1 MYGLNLLKLFSD
13 NLGDYSKVQF
23 KLYNTTDGYWVT
35 ANSDDN
41 GNYLVSGHAEREDDA
56 SVLTP
61 GSSGHLFLKGLEDDI
76 YRVTE
81 INTDAN
87 YTLLGNFITME
98 IRAKES
104 GKICGTCGKSEL
116 TAEAFENDNAKDMN
130 DDNGSASAIVPI
142 HVMNTRGYRLPKTGD
157 AGTTLLAAGGI
168 TLAVFSSAAFILLL
182 VFKKKIIL
190 TIKKAKQASPPV
202 LKLTGGLRF
211 IKETFMHKK
220 RILLH
225 VLFLVLFLIG
235 IGAAAYP
242 AFGNW
247 YTEQKRSVVLT
258 EYEKALAKIE
268 DADLTD
274 AFKQAEI
281 YNDALF
287 TGEIDEKERPD
298 YGELLC
304 TTEDGIMGYVE
315 IPAIQIRLP
324 IYHGCTENELSKG
337 AGHLPSSS
345 LPVGGKSTHAVL
357 AAHSGRADSKMFT
370 DLDQVKEGDLV
381 YLYVLNKTLTYE
393 VDKITVTTPDDTD
406 AIQIIDGEDLLTL
419 LTCTP
424 YGTNTHRL
432 LVRGHRI
439 FPDETLSTSKPS
451 EAKPEHPDTAV
462 HRSTWT
468 NEYRNGLTEGLL
480 FALLILLISVFL
492 YGIIRLKAKR
502 S

>member
-1 MYGLNLLKLFSD
+1 
-13 NLGDYSKVQF
+13 
-23 KLYNTTDGYWVT
+23 
-35 ANSDDN
+35 
-41 GNYLVSGHAEREDDA
+41 
-56 SVLTP
+56 
-61 GSSGHLFLKGLEDDI
+61 
-76 YRVTE
+76 
-81 INTDAN
+81 
-87 YTLLGNFITME
+87 
-98 IRAKES
+98 
-104 GKICGTCGKSEL
+104 
-116 TAEAFENDNAKDMN
+116 
-130 DDNGSASAIVPI
+130 
-142 HVMNTRGYRLPKTGD
+142 
-157 AGTTLLAAGGI
+157 
-168 TLAVFSSAAFILLL
+168 
-182 VFKKKIIL
+182 
-190 TIKKAKQASPPV
+190 
-202 LKLTGGLRF
+202 
-211 IKETFMHKK
+211 MHKK

-225 VLFLVLFLIG
+225 ALFLVLFLIG

-287 TGEIDEKERPD
+287 TGETDEEERPD

-345 LPVGGKSTHAVL
+345 LPVGGRSTHAVL

-370 DLDQVKEGDLV
+370 DLDQVKEGDLI

-393 VDKITVTTPDDTD
+393 VDQITVTTPDDTD

-432 LVRGHRI
+432 LVRGYRI

-451 EAKPEHPDTAV
+451 EAKPEHTDTAV

-492 YGIIRLKAKR
+492 YGIIRLKTKR

>member
-1 MYGLNLLKLFSD
+1 
-13 NLGDYSKVQF
+13 
-23 KLYNTTDGYWVT
+23 
-35 ANSDDN
+35 
-41 GNYLVSGHAEREDDA
+41 
-56 SVLTP
+56 
-61 GSSGHLFLKGLEDDI
+61 
-76 YRVTE
+76 
-81 INTDAN
+81 
-87 YTLLGNFITME
+87 
-98 IRAKES
+98 
-104 GKICGTCGKSEL
+104 
-116 TAEAFENDNAKDMN
+116 
-130 DDNGSASAIVPI
+130 
-142 HVMNTRGYRLPKTGD
+142 
-157 AGTTLLAAGGI
+157 
-168 TLAVFSSAAFILLL
+168 
-182 VFKKKIIL
+182 
-190 TIKKAKQASPPV
+190 
-202 LKLTGGLRF
+202 
-211 IKETFMHKK
+211 MHKK

-225 VLFLVLFLIG
+225 VLFLVLFFIV

-258 EYEKALAKIE
+258 EYEKALAKIK

-274 AFKQAEI
+274 AFEQTEI
-281 YNDALF
+281 YNDILF
-287 TGEIDEKERPD
+287 TGETDKEERPD

-304 TTEDGIMGYVE
+304 TTEDGIMGYVK
-315 IPAIQIRLP
+315 IPSIQIRLP

-393 VDKITVTTPDDTD
+393 VDQTTVTTPDDTD
-406 AIQIIDGEDLLTL
+406 AIQIIDGKDLLTL

-439 FPDETLSTSKPS
+439 FPDETRSASNSS
-451 EAKPEHPDTAV
+451 EEKPEHTDTAV

>member
-1 MYGLNLLKLFSD
+1 MGAFCA
-13 NLGDYSKVQF
+13 VRII
-23 KLYNTTDGYWVT
+23 WC
-35 ANSDDN
+35 
-41 GNYLVSGHAEREDDA
+41 
-56 SVLTP
+56 
-61 GSSGHLFLKGLEDDI
+61 GS
-76 YRVTE
+76 
-81 INTDAN
+81 
-87 YTLLGNFITME
+87 
-98 IRAKES
+98 
-104 GKICGTCGKSEL
+104 
-116 TAEAFENDNAKDMN
+116 
-130 DDNGSASAIVPI
+130 
-142 HVMNTRGYRLPKTGD
+142 
-157 AGTTLLAAGGI
+157 
-168 TLAVFSSAAFILLL
+168 
-182 VFKKKIIL
+182 
-190 TIKKAKQASPPV
+190 
-202 LKLTGGLRF
+202 KLTGGLRF

-225 VLFLVLFLIG
+225 VLFLVLFF

-287 TGEIDEKERPD
+287 TGETDEEERPD

-345 LPVGGKSTHAVL
+345 LPVGGRSTHAVL

-370 DLDQVKEGDLV
+370 DLDQVKEGDLI

-393 VDKITVTTPDDTD
+393 VDQITVTTPDDTD
-406 AIQIIDGEDLLTL
+406 AIQIIDGENLLTL

-439 FPDETLSTSKPS
+439 FPGETLSTSKPS

-480 FALLILLISVFL
+480 LALLILLISVFL

>member
-1 MYGLNLLKLFSD
+1 
-13 NLGDYSKVQF
+13 
-23 KLYNTTDGYWVT
+23 
-35 ANSDDN
+35 
-41 GNYLVSGHAEREDDA
+41 
-56 SVLTP
+56 
-61 GSSGHLFLKGLEDDI
+61 
-76 YRVTE
+76 
-81 INTDAN
+81 
-87 YTLLGNFITME
+87 
-98 IRAKES
+98 
-104 GKICGTCGKSEL
+104 
-116 TAEAFENDNAKDMN
+116 
-130 DDNGSASAIVPI
+130 
-142 HVMNTRGYRLPKTGD
+142 
-157 AGTTLLAAGGI
+157 
-168 TLAVFSSAAFILLL
+168 
-182 VFKKKIIL
+182 
-190 TIKKAKQASPPV
+190 
-202 LKLTGGLRF
+202 
-211 IKETFMHKK
+211 MHKK

-247 YTEQKRSVVLT
+247 YAEQKQSVVLT

-268 DADLTD
+268 NADLTD

-287 TGEIDEKERPD
+287 TGETDEEERPD

-370 DLDQVKEGDLV
+370 DLDQVKEGDLI

-393 VDKITVTTPDDTD
+393 VDQITVTTPDDTD

-439 FPDETLSTSKPS
+439 FPDETRSASNSS
-451 EAKPEHPDTAV
+451 EEKPEHTDTAV

>member
-1 MYGLNLLKLFSD
+1 
-13 NLGDYSKVQF
+13 
-23 KLYNTTDGYWVT
+23 
-35 ANSDDN
+35 
-41 GNYLVSGHAEREDDA
+41 
-56 SVLTP
+56 
-61 GSSGHLFLKGLEDDI
+61 
-76 YRVTE
+76 
-81 INTDAN
+81 
-87 YTLLGNFITME
+87 
-98 IRAKES
+98 
-104 GKICGTCGKSEL
+104 
-116 TAEAFENDNAKDMN
+116 
-130 DDNGSASAIVPI
+130 
-142 HVMNTRGYRLPKTGD
+142 
-157 AGTTLLAAGGI
+157 
-168 TLAVFSSAAFILLL
+168 
-182 VFKKKIIL
+182 
-190 TIKKAKQASPPV
+190 
-202 LKLTGGLRF
+202 
-211 IKETFMHKK
+211 MHKK

-247 YTEQKRSVVLT
+247 YNEQKRSVVLT

-268 DADLTD
+268 NADLTD

-287 TGEIDEKERPD
+287 TGETDEEERPD

-370 DLDQVKEGDLV
+370 DLDQVKEGDLI

-393 VDKITVTTPDDTD
+393 VDQITVTTPDDTD

-432 LVRGHRI
+432 LVRGYRI

-451 EAKPEHPDTAV
+451 EAKPEHTDTAV

-492 YGIIRLKAKR
+492 YGIIRLKTKR

>member
-1 MYGLNLLKLFSD
+1 
-13 NLGDYSKVQF
+13 
-23 KLYNTTDGYWVT
+23 
-35 ANSDDN
+35 
-41 GNYLVSGHAEREDDA
+41 
-56 SVLTP
+56 
-61 GSSGHLFLKGLEDDI
+61 
-76 YRVTE
+76 
-81 INTDAN
+81 
-87 YTLLGNFITME
+87 
-98 IRAKES
+98 
-104 GKICGTCGKSEL
+104 
-116 TAEAFENDNAKDMN
+116 
-130 DDNGSASAIVPI
+130 
-142 HVMNTRGYRLPKTGD
+142 
-157 AGTTLLAAGGI
+157 
-168 TLAVFSSAAFILLL
+168 
-182 VFKKKIIL
+182 
-190 TIKKAKQASPPV
+190 
-202 LKLTGGLRF
+202 
-211 IKETFMHKK
+211 MHKK

-247 YTEQKRSVVLT
+247 YNEQKRSVVLT

-287 TGEIDEKERPD
+287 TGETDEEERPD

-337 AGHLPSSS
+337 AGHMPSSS

-393 VDKITVTTPDDTD
+393 VDQITVTTPGDTD
-406 AIQIIDGEDLLTL
+406 AIQIVDGEDLLTL

-439 FPDETLSTSKPS
+439 FPDETRSASNSS
-451 EAKPEHPDTAV
+451 EEKPEHTDTAV

>member
-1 MYGLNLLKLFSD
+1 
-13 NLGDYSKVQF
+13 
-23 KLYNTTDGYWVT
+23 
-35 ANSDDN
+35 
-41 GNYLVSGHAEREDDA
+41 
-56 SVLTP
+56 
-61 GSSGHLFLKGLEDDI
+61 
-76 YRVTE
+76 
-81 INTDAN
+81 
-87 YTLLGNFITME
+87 
-98 IRAKES
+98 
-104 GKICGTCGKSEL
+104 
-116 TAEAFENDNAKDMN
+116 
-130 DDNGSASAIVPI
+130 
-142 HVMNTRGYRLPKTGD
+142 
-157 AGTTLLAAGGI
+157 
-168 TLAVFSSAAFILLL
+168 
-182 VFKKKIIL
+182 
-190 TIKKAKQASPPV
+190 
-202 LKLTGGLRF
+202 
-211 IKETFMHKK
+211 MHKK

-304 TTEDGIMGYVE
+304 TTEDGIMGYVA

>member
-1 MYGLNLLKLFSD
+1 
-13 NLGDYSKVQF
+13 
-23 KLYNTTDGYWVT
+23 
-35 ANSDDN
+35 
-41 GNYLVSGHAEREDDA
+41 
-56 SVLTP
+56 
-61 GSSGHLFLKGLEDDI
+61 
-76 YRVTE
+76 
-81 INTDAN
+81 
-87 YTLLGNFITME
+87 
-98 IRAKES
+98 
-104 GKICGTCGKSEL
+104 
-116 TAEAFENDNAKDMN
+116 
-130 DDNGSASAIVPI
+130 
-142 HVMNTRGYRLPKTGD
+142 
-157 AGTTLLAAGGI
+157 
-168 TLAVFSSAAFILLL
+168 
-182 VFKKKIIL
+182 
-190 TIKKAKQASPPV
+190 
-202 LKLTGGLRF
+202 
-211 IKETFMHKK
+211 MHKK

-225 VLFLVLFLIG
+225 VLFLALFLIG

-247 YTEQKRSVVLT
+247 YNEQKRSVVLT

-287 TGEIDEKERPD
+287 TGETDEEERPD

-393 VDKITVTTPDDTD
+393 VDQITVTTPGDTD

-432 LVRGHRI
+432 LVLGHRV
-439 FPDETLSTSKPS
+439 FPSETLSTSKPS

-492 YGIIRLKAKR
+492 YGIIRMKAKR

>member
-1 MYGLNLLKLFSD
+1 
-13 NLGDYSKVQF
+13 
-23 KLYNTTDGYWVT
+23 
-35 ANSDDN
+35 
-41 GNYLVSGHAEREDDA
+41 
-56 SVLTP
+56 
-61 GSSGHLFLKGLEDDI
+61 
-76 YRVTE
+76 
-81 INTDAN
+81 
-87 YTLLGNFITME
+87 
-98 IRAKES
+98 
-104 GKICGTCGKSEL
+104 
-116 TAEAFENDNAKDMN
+116 
-130 DDNGSASAIVPI
+130 
-142 HVMNTRGYRLPKTGD
+142 
-157 AGTTLLAAGGI
+157 
-168 TLAVFSSAAFILLL
+168 
-182 VFKKKIIL
+182 
-190 TIKKAKQASPPV
+190 
-202 LKLTGGLRF
+202 
-211 IKETFMHKK
+211 MHKK

-268 DADLTD
+268 NADLTD

-287 TGEIDEKERPD
+287 TGKTNEKERPD

-304 TTEDGIMGYVE
+304 TTEDGIIGYVE
-315 IPAIQIRLP
+315 IPSIQIRLP

-357 AAHSGRADSKMFT
+357 
-370 DLDQVKEGDLV
+370 DQVKEGDLV

-393 VDKITVTTPDDTD
+393 VDQITITTPDDTD
-406 AIQIIDGEDLLTL
+406 AIQIIDGKDLLTL

-439 FPDETLSTSKPS
+439 FPDETLSASSKPS
-451 EAKPEHPDTAV
+451 EEKPEHTDTAV

-492 YGIIRLKAKR
+492 YGIIRLKTKR

>member
-1 MYGLNLLKLFSD
+1 
-13 NLGDYSKVQF
+13 
-23 KLYNTTDGYWVT
+23 
-35 ANSDDN
+35 
-41 GNYLVSGHAEREDDA
+41 
-56 SVLTP
+56 
-61 GSSGHLFLKGLEDDI
+61 
-76 YRVTE
+76 
-81 INTDAN
+81 
-87 YTLLGNFITME
+87 
-98 IRAKES
+98 
-104 GKICGTCGKSEL
+104 
-116 TAEAFENDNAKDMN
+116 
-130 DDNGSASAIVPI
+130 
-142 HVMNTRGYRLPKTGD
+142 
-157 AGTTLLAAGGI
+157 
-168 TLAVFSSAAFILLL
+168 
-182 VFKKKIIL
+182 
-190 TIKKAKQASPPV
+190 
-202 LKLTGGLRF
+202 
-211 IKETFMHKK
+211 MHKK

-247 YTEQKRSVVLT
+247 YAEQKQSVVLT

-287 TGEIDEKERPD
+287 TGETDEKERPD

-304 TTEDGIMGYVE
+304 TTENGIMGYVE

-370 DLDQVKEGDLV
+370 DLDQVKEGDLI

-393 VDKITVTTPDDTD
+393 VDQITVTTPDDTD
-406 AIQIIDGEDLLTL
+406 AIQIINGDDLLTL

-439 FPDETLSTSKPS
+439 FPDETRSASNSS
-451 EAKPEHPDTAV
+451 EEKPEHTDTAV

-492 YGIIRLKAKR
+492 YGIIRLKTKR

>member
-1 MYGLNLLKLFSD
+1 
-13 NLGDYSKVQF
+13 
-23 KLYNTTDGYWVT
+23 
-35 ANSDDN
+35 
-41 GNYLVSGHAEREDDA
+41 
-56 SVLTP
+56 
-61 GSSGHLFLKGLEDDI
+61 
-76 YRVTE
+76 
-81 INTDAN
+81 
-87 YTLLGNFITME
+87 
-98 IRAKES
+98 
-104 GKICGTCGKSEL
+104 
-116 TAEAFENDNAKDMN
+116 
-130 DDNGSASAIVPI
+130 
-142 HVMNTRGYRLPKTGD
+142 
-157 AGTTLLAAGGI
+157 
-168 TLAVFSSAAFILLL
+168 
-182 VFKKKIIL
+182 
-190 TIKKAKQASPPV
+190 
-202 LKLTGGLRF
+202 
-211 IKETFMHKK
+211 MHKK

-268 DADLTD
+268 NADLTD

-287 TGEIDEKERPD
+287 TGETDEEERPD

-406 AIQIIDGEDLLTL
+406 AIQIINGEDLLTL

-439 FPDETLSTSKPS
+439 FPVETLSTSKPS
-451 EAKPEHPDTAV
+451 EAKPEHTDTAV

>member
-1 MYGLNLLKLFSD
+1 
-13 NLGDYSKVQF
+13 
-23 KLYNTTDGYWVT
+23 
-35 ANSDDN
+35 
-41 GNYLVSGHAEREDDA
+41 
-56 SVLTP
+56 
-61 GSSGHLFLKGLEDDI
+61 
-76 YRVTE
+76 
-81 INTDAN
+81 
-87 YTLLGNFITME
+87 
-98 IRAKES
+98 
-104 GKICGTCGKSEL
+104 
-116 TAEAFENDNAKDMN
+116 
-130 DDNGSASAIVPI
+130 
-142 HVMNTRGYRLPKTGD
+142 
-157 AGTTLLAAGGI
+157 
-168 TLAVFSSAAFILLL
+168 
-182 VFKKKIIL
+182 
-190 TIKKAKQASPPV
+190 
-202 LKLTGGLRF
+202 
-211 IKETFMHKK
+211 MHKK

-439 FPDETLSTSKPS
+439 FPDETLSTSKPP

>member
-1 MYGLNLLKLFSD
+1 
-13 NLGDYSKVQF
+13 
-23 KLYNTTDGYWVT
+23 
-35 ANSDDN
+35 
-41 GNYLVSGHAEREDDA
+41 
-56 SVLTP
+56 
-61 GSSGHLFLKGLEDDI
+61 
-76 YRVTE
+76 
-81 INTDAN
+81 
-87 YTLLGNFITME
+87 
-98 IRAKES
+98 
-104 GKICGTCGKSEL
+104 
-116 TAEAFENDNAKDMN
+116 
-130 DDNGSASAIVPI
+130 
-142 HVMNTRGYRLPKTGD
+142 
-157 AGTTLLAAGGI
+157 
-168 TLAVFSSAAFILLL
+168 
-182 VFKKKIIL
+182 
-190 TIKKAKQASPPV
+190 
-202 LKLTGGLRF
+202 
-211 IKETFMHKK
+211 MHKK

-235 IGAAAYP
+235 IGTAAYP

-247 YTEQKRSVVLT
+247 YTKQTQSVVLT

>member
-1 MYGLNLLKLFSD
+1 
-13 NLGDYSKVQF
+13 
-23 KLYNTTDGYWVT
+23 
-35 ANSDDN
+35 
-41 GNYLVSGHAEREDDA
+41 
-56 SVLTP
+56 
-61 GSSGHLFLKGLEDDI
+61 
-76 YRVTE
+76 
-81 INTDAN
+81 
-87 YTLLGNFITME
+87 
-98 IRAKES
+98 
-104 GKICGTCGKSEL
+104 
-116 TAEAFENDNAKDMN
+116 
-130 DDNGSASAIVPI
+130 
-142 HVMNTRGYRLPKTGD
+142 
-157 AGTTLLAAGGI
+157 
-168 TLAVFSSAAFILLL
+168 
-182 VFKKKIIL
+182 
-190 TIKKAKQASPPV
+190 
-202 LKLTGGLRF
+202 
-211 IKETFMHKK
+211 MHKK

-439 FPDETLSTSKPS
+439 FPDETLSTSTPS

>member
-1 MYGLNLLKLFSD
+1 
-13 NLGDYSKVQF
+13 
-23 KLYNTTDGYWVT
+23 
-35 ANSDDN
+35 
-41 GNYLVSGHAEREDDA
+41 
-56 SVLTP
+56 
-61 GSSGHLFLKGLEDDI
+61 
-76 YRVTE
+76 
-81 INTDAN
+81 
-87 YTLLGNFITME
+87 
-98 IRAKES
+98 
-104 GKICGTCGKSEL
+104 
-116 TAEAFENDNAKDMN
+116 
-130 DDNGSASAIVPI
+130 
-142 HVMNTRGYRLPKTGD
+142 
-157 AGTTLLAAGGI
+157 
-168 TLAVFSSAAFILLL
+168 
-182 VFKKKIIL
+182 
-190 TIKKAKQASPPV
+190 
-202 LKLTGGLRF
+202 
-211 IKETFMHKK
+211 MHKK

-287 TGEIDEKERPD
+287 TGETDEKERPD

-315 IPAIQIRLP
+315 IPSIQIRLP

-370 DLDQVKEGDLV
+370 DLDQVKEGDLI

-406 AIQIIDGEDLLTL
+406 AIQIIDGKDLLTL

-439 FPDETLSTSKPS
+439 FPDETRSASKPS
-451 EAKPEHPDTAV
+451 EAKPEHTDTAV

-480 FALLILLISVFL
+480 LPCSFS
-492 YGIIRLKAKR
+492 
-502 S
+502 

>member
-1 MYGLNLLKLFSD
+1 
-13 NLGDYSKVQF
+13 
-23 KLYNTTDGYWVT
+23 
-35 ANSDDN
+35 
-41 GNYLVSGHAEREDDA
+41 
-56 SVLTP
+56 
-61 GSSGHLFLKGLEDDI
+61 
-76 YRVTE
+76 
-81 INTDAN
+81 
-87 YTLLGNFITME
+87 
-98 IRAKES
+98 
-104 GKICGTCGKSEL
+104 
-116 TAEAFENDNAKDMN
+116 
-130 DDNGSASAIVPI
+130 
-142 HVMNTRGYRLPKTGD
+142 
-157 AGTTLLAAGGI
+157 
-168 TLAVFSSAAFILLL
+168 
-182 VFKKKIIL
+182 
-190 TIKKAKQASPPV
+190 
-202 LKLTGGLRF
+202 
-211 IKETFMHKK
+211 MHKK

-432 LVRGHRI
+432 LVRGYRI

>member
-1 MYGLNLLKLFSD
+1 
-13 NLGDYSKVQF
+13 
-23 KLYNTTDGYWVT
+23 
-35 ANSDDN
+35 
-41 GNYLVSGHAEREDDA
+41 
-56 SVLTP
+56 
-61 GSSGHLFLKGLEDDI
+61 
-76 YRVTE
+76 
-81 INTDAN
+81 
-87 YTLLGNFITME
+87 
-98 IRAKES
+98 
-104 GKICGTCGKSEL
+104 
-116 TAEAFENDNAKDMN
+116 
-130 DDNGSASAIVPI
+130 
-142 HVMNTRGYRLPKTGD
+142 
-157 AGTTLLAAGGI
+157 
-168 TLAVFSSAAFILLL
+168 
-182 VFKKKIIL
+182 
-190 TIKKAKQASPPV
+190 
-202 LKLTGGLRF
+202 
-211 IKETFMHKK
+211 MHKK

-225 VLFLVLFLIG
+225 VLFLALFLIG

-247 YTEQKRSVVLT
+247 YNEQKRSVVLT

-268 DADLTD
+268 NADLTD

-287 TGEIDEKERPD
+287 TGETDEEERPD

-370 DLDQVKEGDLV
+370 DLDQVKEGDLI

-393 VDKITVTTPDDTD
+393 VDQITVTTPGDTD

-432 LVRGHRI
+432 LVRGYRI
-439 FPDETLSTSKPS
+439 FPDETLSASKPS
-451 EAKPEHPDTAV
+451 EAKSEHTDTAV

>member
-1 MYGLNLLKLFSD
+1 
-13 NLGDYSKVQF
+13 
-23 KLYNTTDGYWVT
+23 
-35 ANSDDN
+35 
-41 GNYLVSGHAEREDDA
+41 
-56 SVLTP
+56 
-61 GSSGHLFLKGLEDDI
+61 
-76 YRVTE
+76 
-81 INTDAN
+81 
-87 YTLLGNFITME
+87 
-98 IRAKES
+98 
-104 GKICGTCGKSEL
+104 
-116 TAEAFENDNAKDMN
+116 
-130 DDNGSASAIVPI
+130 
-142 HVMNTRGYRLPKTGD
+142 
-157 AGTTLLAAGGI
+157 
-168 TLAVFSSAAFILLL
+168 
-182 VFKKKIIL
+182 
-190 TIKKAKQASPPV
+190 
-202 LKLTGGLRF
+202 
-211 IKETFMHKK
+211 MHKK

-247 YTEQKRSVVLT
+247 YAEQKQSVVLT

-274 AFKQAEI
+274 AFRQAEI

-432 LVRGHRI
+432 LVRGYRI

-451 EAKPEHPDTAV
+451 EAKPEHTDTAV

-492 YGIIRLKAKR
+492 YGIIRPKNKR

>member
-1 MYGLNLLKLFSD
+1 
-13 NLGDYSKVQF
+13 
-23 KLYNTTDGYWVT
+23 
-35 ANSDDN
+35 
-41 GNYLVSGHAEREDDA
+41 
-56 SVLTP
+56 
-61 GSSGHLFLKGLEDDI
+61 
-76 YRVTE
+76 
-81 INTDAN
+81 
-87 YTLLGNFITME
+87 
-98 IRAKES
+98 
-104 GKICGTCGKSEL
+104 
-116 TAEAFENDNAKDMN
+116 
-130 DDNGSASAIVPI
+130 
-142 HVMNTRGYRLPKTGD
+142 
-157 AGTTLLAAGGI
+157 
-168 TLAVFSSAAFILLL
+168 
-182 VFKKKIIL
+182 
-190 TIKKAKQASPPV
+190 
-202 LKLTGGLRF
+202 
-211 IKETFMHKK
+211 MHKK

-225 VLFLVLFLIG
+225 VLFLALFLIG

-247 YTEQKRSVVLT
+247 YNEQKRSVVLT

-287 TGEIDEKERPD
+287 TGETDEEERPD

>member
-1 MYGLNLLKLFSD
+1 
-13 NLGDYSKVQF
+13 
-23 KLYNTTDGYWVT
+23 
-35 ANSDDN
+35 
-41 GNYLVSGHAEREDDA
+41 
-56 SVLTP
+56 
-61 GSSGHLFLKGLEDDI
+61 
-76 YRVTE
+76 
-81 INTDAN
+81 
-87 YTLLGNFITME
+87 
-98 IRAKES
+98 
-104 GKICGTCGKSEL
+104 
-116 TAEAFENDNAKDMN
+116 
-130 DDNGSASAIVPI
+130 
-142 HVMNTRGYRLPKTGD
+142 
-157 AGTTLLAAGGI
+157 
-168 TLAVFSSAAFILLL
+168 
-182 VFKKKIIL
+182 
-190 TIKKAKQASPPV
+190 
-202 LKLTGGLRF
+202 
-211 IKETFMHKK
+211 MHKK

-287 TGEIDEKERPD
+287 TGETDEKERPD

-304 TTEDGIMGYVE
+304 TTENGIMGYVE

-393 VDKITVTTPDDTD
+393 VDQITVTTPDDTD
-406 AIQIIDGEDLLTL
+406 AIQIIDGKDLLTL

-492 YGIIRLKAKR
+492 YGIIRLKTKR

>member
-1 MYGLNLLKLFSD
+1 
-13 NLGDYSKVQF
+13 
-23 KLYNTTDGYWVT
+23 
-35 ANSDDN
+35 
-41 GNYLVSGHAEREDDA
+41 
-56 SVLTP
+56 
-61 GSSGHLFLKGLEDDI
+61 
-76 YRVTE
+76 
-81 INTDAN
+81 
-87 YTLLGNFITME
+87 
-98 IRAKES
+98 
-104 GKICGTCGKSEL
+104 
-116 TAEAFENDNAKDMN
+116 
-130 DDNGSASAIVPI
+130 
-142 HVMNTRGYRLPKTGD
+142 
-157 AGTTLLAAGGI
+157 
-168 TLAVFSSAAFILLL
+168 
-182 VFKKKIIL
+182 
-190 TIKKAKQASPPV
+190 
-202 LKLTGGLRF
+202 
-211 IKETFMHKK
+211 MHKK

-247 YTEQKRSVVLT
+247 YAEQKQSVVLT

-287 TGEIDEKERPD
+287 TGETDEEERPD

-304 TTEDGIMGYVE
+304 TTENGIMGYVE
-315 IPAIQIRLP
+315 IPSIQIRLP

-370 DLDQVKEGDLV
+370 DLDQVKEGDLI

-393 VDKITVTTPDDTD
+393 VDKITVTTPGDTD
-406 AIQIIDGEDLLTL
+406 AIQIIDGKDLLTL

-432 LVRGHRI
+432 LDR
-439 FPDETLSTSKPS
+439 
-451 EAKPEHPDTAV
+451 
-462 HRSTWT
+462 
-468 NEYRNGLTEGLL
+468 
-480 FALLILLISVFL
+480 
-492 YGIIRLKAKR
+492 
-502 S
+502 

>member
-1 MYGLNLLKLFSD
+1 
-13 NLGDYSKVQF
+13 
-23 KLYNTTDGYWVT
+23 
-35 ANSDDN
+35 
-41 GNYLVSGHAEREDDA
+41 
-56 SVLTP
+56 
-61 GSSGHLFLKGLEDDI
+61 
-76 YRVTE
+76 
-81 INTDAN
+81 
-87 YTLLGNFITME
+87 
-98 IRAKES
+98 
-104 GKICGTCGKSEL
+104 
-116 TAEAFENDNAKDMN
+116 
-130 DDNGSASAIVPI
+130 
-142 HVMNTRGYRLPKTGD
+142 
-157 AGTTLLAAGGI
+157 
-168 TLAVFSSAAFILLL
+168 
-182 VFKKKIIL
+182 
-190 TIKKAKQASPPV
+190 
-202 LKLTGGLRF
+202 
-211 IKETFMHKK
+211 MHKK

-225 VLFLVLFLIG
+225 VLFLALFLIG

-247 YTEQKRSVVLT
+247 YNEQKRSVVLT

-287 TGEIDEKERPD
+287 TGETDEEERPD

-393 VDKITVTTPDDTD
+393 VDQITVTTPGDTD

-432 LVRGHRI
+432 LVRGHRV
-439 FPDETLSTSKPS
+439 FPSETLSTSKPS

-492 YGIIRLKAKR
+492 YDIIRLKAKR

>member
-1 MYGLNLLKLFSD
+1 
-13 NLGDYSKVQF
+13 
-23 KLYNTTDGYWVT
+23 
-35 ANSDDN
+35 
-41 GNYLVSGHAEREDDA
+41 
-56 SVLTP
+56 
-61 GSSGHLFLKGLEDDI
+61 
-76 YRVTE
+76 
-81 INTDAN
+81 
-87 YTLLGNFITME
+87 
-98 IRAKES
+98 
-104 GKICGTCGKSEL
+104 
-116 TAEAFENDNAKDMN
+116 
-130 DDNGSASAIVPI
+130 
-142 HVMNTRGYRLPKTGD
+142 
-157 AGTTLLAAGGI
+157 
-168 TLAVFSSAAFILLL
+168 
-182 VFKKKIIL
+182 
-190 TIKKAKQASPPV
+190 
-202 LKLTGGLRF
+202 
-211 IKETFMHKK
+211 MHKK

-432 LVRGHRI
+432 FVRGHRI

>member
-1 MYGLNLLKLFSD
+1 
-13 NLGDYSKVQF
+13 
-23 KLYNTTDGYWVT
+23 
-35 ANSDDN
+35 
-41 GNYLVSGHAEREDDA
+41 
-56 SVLTP
+56 
-61 GSSGHLFLKGLEDDI
+61 
-76 YRVTE
+76 
-81 INTDAN
+81 
-87 YTLLGNFITME
+87 
-98 IRAKES
+98 
-104 GKICGTCGKSEL
+104 
-116 TAEAFENDNAKDMN
+116 
-130 DDNGSASAIVPI
+130 
-142 HVMNTRGYRLPKTGD
+142 
-157 AGTTLLAAGGI
+157 
-168 TLAVFSSAAFILLL
+168 
-182 VFKKKIIL
+182 
-190 TIKKAKQASPPV
+190 
-202 LKLTGGLRF
+202 
-211 IKETFMHKK
+211 MHKK

-258 EYEKALAKIE
+258 EYEKALAKIK

-274 AFKQAEI
+274 TFKQAEI

-287 TGEIDEKERPD
+287 TGETDEEERPD

-315 IPAIQIRLP
+315 ISSIQIRLP

-381 YLYVLNKTLTYE
+381 YLYVLHKTLTYE

-439 FPDETLSTSKPS
+439 FPVETLSTSKPS
-451 EAKPEHPDTAV
+451 EAKPEHTDTAV

>member
-1 MYGLNLLKLFSD
+1 
-13 NLGDYSKVQF
+13 
-23 KLYNTTDGYWVT
+23 
-35 ANSDDN
+35 
-41 GNYLVSGHAEREDDA
+41 
-56 SVLTP
+56 
-61 GSSGHLFLKGLEDDI
+61 
-76 YRVTE
+76 
-81 INTDAN
+81 
-87 YTLLGNFITME
+87 
-98 IRAKES
+98 
-104 GKICGTCGKSEL
+104 
-116 TAEAFENDNAKDMN
+116 
-130 DDNGSASAIVPI
+130 
-142 HVMNTRGYRLPKTGD
+142 
-157 AGTTLLAAGGI
+157 
-168 TLAVFSSAAFILLL
+168 
-182 VFKKKIIL
+182 
-190 TIKKAKQASPPV
+190 
-202 LKLTGGLRF
+202 
-211 IKETFMHKK
+211 MHKK

-235 IGAAAYP
+235 IGAPAYP
-242 AFGNW
+242 AFGNS
-247 YTEQKRSVVLT
+247 YTDQKRSVVLP

>member
-1 MYGLNLLKLFSD
+1 
-13 NLGDYSKVQF
+13 
-23 KLYNTTDGYWVT
+23 
-35 ANSDDN
+35 
-41 GNYLVSGHAEREDDA
+41 
-56 SVLTP
+56 
-61 GSSGHLFLKGLEDDI
+61 
-76 YRVTE
+76 
-81 INTDAN
+81 
-87 YTLLGNFITME
+87 
-98 IRAKES
+98 
-104 GKICGTCGKSEL
+104 
-116 TAEAFENDNAKDMN
+116 
-130 DDNGSASAIVPI
+130 
-142 HVMNTRGYRLPKTGD
+142 
-157 AGTTLLAAGGI
+157 
-168 TLAVFSSAAFILLL
+168 
-182 VFKKKIIL
+182 
-190 TIKKAKQASPPV
+190 
-202 LKLTGGLRF
+202 
-211 IKETFMHKK
+211 MHKK

-247 YTEQKRSVVLT
+247 YNEQKRSVVLT

-287 TGEIDEKERPD
+287 TGETDEEERPD

-315 IPAIQIRLP
+315 ISSIQIRLP

-345 LPVGGKSTHAVL
+345 LPVGGRSTHAVL

-370 DLDQVKEGDLV
+370 DLDQVKEGDLI
-381 YLYVLNKTLTYE
+381 YLYVLHKILTYE

-439 FPDETLSTSKPS
+439 FPVETLSTSKPS
-451 EAKPEHPDTAV
+451 EAKPEHTDTAV

>member
-1 MYGLNLLKLFSD
+1 
-13 NLGDYSKVQF
+13 
-23 KLYNTTDGYWVT
+23 
-35 ANSDDN
+35 
-41 GNYLVSGHAEREDDA
+41 
-56 SVLTP
+56 
-61 GSSGHLFLKGLEDDI
+61 
-76 YRVTE
+76 
-81 INTDAN
+81 
-87 YTLLGNFITME
+87 
-98 IRAKES
+98 
-104 GKICGTCGKSEL
+104 
-116 TAEAFENDNAKDMN
+116 
-130 DDNGSASAIVPI
+130 
-142 HVMNTRGYRLPKTGD
+142 
-157 AGTTLLAAGGI
+157 
-168 TLAVFSSAAFILLL
+168 
-182 VFKKKIIL
+182 
-190 TIKKAKQASPPV
+190 
-202 LKLTGGLRF
+202 
-211 IKETFMHKK
+211 MHKK

-225 VLFLVLFLIG
+225 ILFFILFLIG

-274 AFKQAEI
+274 ALKQAEM

-287 TGEIDEKERPD
+287 TGETDEEKRPD

-370 DLDQVKEGDLV
+370 DLDQVKEGDLI

-393 VDKITVTTPDDTD
+393 VDQITVTTPDDTD

-439 FPDETLSTSKPS
+439 FPDKTLSASNPS
-451 EAKPEHPDTAV
+451 EAKLEHTNTAV

-492 YGIIRLKAKR
+492 YGIIRLKTKR

>member
-1 MYGLNLLKLFSD
+1 
-13 NLGDYSKVQF
+13 
-23 KLYNTTDGYWVT
+23 
-35 ANSDDN
+35 
-41 GNYLVSGHAEREDDA
+41 
-56 SVLTP
+56 
-61 GSSGHLFLKGLEDDI
+61 
-76 YRVTE
+76 
-81 INTDAN
+81 
-87 YTLLGNFITME
+87 
-98 IRAKES
+98 
-104 GKICGTCGKSEL
+104 
-116 TAEAFENDNAKDMN
+116 
-130 DDNGSASAIVPI
+130 
-142 HVMNTRGYRLPKTGD
+142 
-157 AGTTLLAAGGI
+157 
-168 TLAVFSSAAFILLL
+168 
-182 VFKKKIIL
+182 
-190 TIKKAKQASPPV
+190 
-202 LKLTGGLRF
+202 
-211 IKETFMHKK
+211 MHKK

-492 YGIIRLKAKR
+492 YGIISLKAKR

>member
-1 MYGLNLLKLFSD
+1 
-13 NLGDYSKVQF
+13 
-23 KLYNTTDGYWVT
+23 
-35 ANSDDN
+35 
-41 GNYLVSGHAEREDDA
+41 
-56 SVLTP
+56 
-61 GSSGHLFLKGLEDDI
+61 
-76 YRVTE
+76 
-81 INTDAN
+81 
-87 YTLLGNFITME
+87 
-98 IRAKES
+98 
-104 GKICGTCGKSEL
+104 
-116 TAEAFENDNAKDMN
+116 
-130 DDNGSASAIVPI
+130 
-142 HVMNTRGYRLPKTGD
+142 
-157 AGTTLLAAGGI
+157 
-168 TLAVFSSAAFILLL
+168 
-182 VFKKKIIL
+182 
-190 TIKKAKQASPPV
+190 
-202 LKLTGGLRF
+202 
-211 IKETFMHKK
+211 MHKK
-220 RILLH
+220 QVLLH

-247 YTEQKRSVVLT
+247 YTEQKQSAVLT

-274 AFKQAEI
+274 ALKQAEI

-287 TGEIDEKERPD
+287 TGETDEEERPD

-381 YLYVLNKTLTYE
+381 YLYVLHKTLMYE
-393 VDKITVTTPDDTD
+393 VDQITVTTPDDTN

-439 FPDETLSTSKPS
+439 FPDETRSASNSS
-451 EAKPEHPDTAV
+451 EEKPEHTDTAV

-492 YGIIRLKAKR
+492 YGIIRLKTKR

>member
-1 MYGLNLLKLFSD
+1 
-13 NLGDYSKVQF
+13 
-23 KLYNTTDGYWVT
+23 
-35 ANSDDN
+35 
-41 GNYLVSGHAEREDDA
+41 
-56 SVLTP
+56 
-61 GSSGHLFLKGLEDDI
+61 
-76 YRVTE
+76 
-81 INTDAN
+81 
-87 YTLLGNFITME
+87 
-98 IRAKES
+98 
-104 GKICGTCGKSEL
+104 
-116 TAEAFENDNAKDMN
+116 
-130 DDNGSASAIVPI
+130 
-142 HVMNTRGYRLPKTGD
+142 
-157 AGTTLLAAGGI
+157 
-168 TLAVFSSAAFILLL
+168 
-182 VFKKKIIL
+182 
-190 TIKKAKQASPPV
+190 
-202 LKLTGGLRF
+202 
-211 IKETFMHKK
+211 MHKK

-315 IPAIQIRLP
+315 ILSIQIRLP

-345 LPVGGKSTHAVL
+345 LPVGGRSTHAVL

-370 DLDQVKEGDLV
+370 DLDQVKEGDLI

-406 AIQIIDGEDLLTL
+406 AIQIVDSEDLLTL

-439 FPDETLSTSKPS
+439 FPDETRSASNPS
-451 EAKPEHPDTAV
+451 EEKPEHTDTAV

>member
-1 MYGLNLLKLFSD
+1 
-13 NLGDYSKVQF
+13 
-23 KLYNTTDGYWVT
+23 
-35 ANSDDN
+35 
-41 GNYLVSGHAEREDDA
+41 
-56 SVLTP
+56 
-61 GSSGHLFLKGLEDDI
+61 
-76 YRVTE
+76 
-81 INTDAN
+81 
-87 YTLLGNFITME
+87 
-98 IRAKES
+98 
-104 GKICGTCGKSEL
+104 
-116 TAEAFENDNAKDMN
+116 
-130 DDNGSASAIVPI
+130 
-142 HVMNTRGYRLPKTGD
+142 
-157 AGTTLLAAGGI
+157 
-168 TLAVFSSAAFILLL
+168 
-182 VFKKKIIL
+182 
-190 TIKKAKQASPPV
+190 
-202 LKLTGGLRF
+202 
-211 IKETFMHKK
+211 MHKK

-432 LVRGHRI
+432 LVRGNRI

>member
-1 MYGLNLLKLFSD
+1 
-13 NLGDYSKVQF
+13 
-23 KLYNTTDGYWVT
+23 
-35 ANSDDN
+35 
-41 GNYLVSGHAEREDDA
+41 
-56 SVLTP
+56 
-61 GSSGHLFLKGLEDDI
+61 
-76 YRVTE
+76 
-81 INTDAN
+81 
-87 YTLLGNFITME
+87 
-98 IRAKES
+98 
-104 GKICGTCGKSEL
+104 
-116 TAEAFENDNAKDMN
+116 
-130 DDNGSASAIVPI
+130 
-142 HVMNTRGYRLPKTGD
+142 
-157 AGTTLLAAGGI
+157 
-168 TLAVFSSAAFILLL
+168 
-182 VFKKKIIL
+182 
-190 TIKKAKQASPPV
+190 
-202 LKLTGGLRF
+202 
-211 IKETFMHKK
+211 MHKK

-393 VDKITVTTPDDTD
+393 ADKITVTTPDDTD

>member
-1 MYGLNLLKLFSD
+1 
-13 NLGDYSKVQF
+13 
-23 KLYNTTDGYWVT
+23 
-35 ANSDDN
+35 
-41 GNYLVSGHAEREDDA
+41 
-56 SVLTP
+56 
-61 GSSGHLFLKGLEDDI
+61 
-76 YRVTE
+76 
-81 INTDAN
+81 
-87 YTLLGNFITME
+87 
-98 IRAKES
+98 
-104 GKICGTCGKSEL
+104 
-116 TAEAFENDNAKDMN
+116 
-130 DDNGSASAIVPI
+130 
-142 HVMNTRGYRLPKTGD
+142 
-157 AGTTLLAAGGI
+157 
-168 TLAVFSSAAFILLL
+168 
-182 VFKKKIIL
+182 
-190 TIKKAKQASPPV
+190 
-202 LKLTGGLRF
+202 
-211 IKETFMHKK
+211 MHKK

-247 YTEQKRSVVLT
+247 YNEQKRSVVLT

-287 TGEIDEKERPD
+287 TGETDEEERPD

-370 DLDQVKEGDLV
+370 DLDQVKEGDLI

-393 VDKITVTTPDDTD
+393 VDQITVTTPDDTD

-439 FPDETLSTSKPS
+439 FPSETRSASKPS

-480 FALLILLISVFL
+480 LALLILLISVFL
-492 YGIIRLKAKR
+492 YGIIRLKTKR

>member
-1 MYGLNLLKLFSD
+1 
-13 NLGDYSKVQF
+13 
-23 KLYNTTDGYWVT
+23 
-35 ANSDDN
+35 
-41 GNYLVSGHAEREDDA
+41 
-56 SVLTP
+56 
-61 GSSGHLFLKGLEDDI
+61 
-76 YRVTE
+76 
-81 INTDAN
+81 
-87 YTLLGNFITME
+87 
-98 IRAKES
+98 
-104 GKICGTCGKSEL
+104 
-116 TAEAFENDNAKDMN
+116 
-130 DDNGSASAIVPI
+130 
-142 HVMNTRGYRLPKTGD
+142 
-157 AGTTLLAAGGI
+157 
-168 TLAVFSSAAFILLL
+168 
-182 VFKKKIIL
+182 
-190 TIKKAKQASPPV
+190 
-202 LKLTGGLRF
+202 
-211 IKETFMHKK
+211 MHKK

-287 TGEIDEKERPD
+287 TGETDEEERPD

-315 IPAIQIRLP
+315 IPSIQIRLP

-370 DLDQVKEGDLV
+370 DLDQVKEGDLI

-393 VDKITVTTPDDTD
+393 VDQITVTTPDDTD
-406 AIQIIDGEDLLTL
+406 AIQIIDSEDLLTL

-439 FPDETLSTSKPS
+439 FPDETLSTSSKTS
-451 EAKPEHPDTAV
+451 EARPEHTDTAV

>member
-1 MYGLNLLKLFSD
+1 
-13 NLGDYSKVQF
+13 
-23 KLYNTTDGYWVT
+23 
-35 ANSDDN
+35 
-41 GNYLVSGHAEREDDA
+41 
-56 SVLTP
+56 
-61 GSSGHLFLKGLEDDI
+61 
-76 YRVTE
+76 
-81 INTDAN
+81 
-87 YTLLGNFITME
+87 
-98 IRAKES
+98 
-104 GKICGTCGKSEL
+104 
-116 TAEAFENDNAKDMN
+116 
-130 DDNGSASAIVPI
+130 
-142 HVMNTRGYRLPKTGD
+142 
-157 AGTTLLAAGGI
+157 
-168 TLAVFSSAAFILLL
+168 
-182 VFKKKIIL
+182 
-190 TIKKAKQASPPV
+190 
-202 LKLTGGLRF
+202 
-211 IKETFMHKK
+211 MHKK

-287 TGEIDEKERPD
+287 TGETDEKERPD

-304 TTEDGIMGYVE
+304 TTENGIMGYVE

-393 VDKITVTTPDDTD
+393 VDQITVTTPDDTD

-439 FPDETLSTSKPS
+439 FPDETRSASNSS
-451 EAKPEHPDTAV
+451 EEKPEHTDTAV

>member
-1 MYGLNLLKLFSD
+1 
-13 NLGDYSKVQF
+13 
-23 KLYNTTDGYWVT
+23 
-35 ANSDDN
+35 
-41 GNYLVSGHAEREDDA
+41 
-56 SVLTP
+56 
-61 GSSGHLFLKGLEDDI
+61 
-76 YRVTE
+76 
-81 INTDAN
+81 
-87 YTLLGNFITME
+87 
-98 IRAKES
+98 
-104 GKICGTCGKSEL
+104 
-116 TAEAFENDNAKDMN
+116 
-130 DDNGSASAIVPI
+130 
-142 HVMNTRGYRLPKTGD
+142 
-157 AGTTLLAAGGI
+157 
-168 TLAVFSSAAFILLL
+168 
-182 VFKKKIIL
+182 
-190 TIKKAKQASPPV
+190 
-202 LKLTGGLRF
+202 
-211 IKETFMHKK
+211 MHKK
-220 RILLH
+220 QILLH
-225 VLFLVLFLIG
+225 VLFLALFLIG

-268 DADLTD
+268 NADLTD

-287 TGEIDEKERPD
+287 TGETDEGERPD

-432 LVRGHRI
+432 LVRGHRV
-439 FPDETLSTSKPS
+439 FPDETLSASNSS
-451 EAKPEHPDTAV
+451 EEKPEHTDTAV

-492 YGIIRLKAKR
+492 YGIIRLKTKR

>member
-1 MYGLNLLKLFSD
+1 MY
-13 NLGDYSKVQF
+13 
-23 KLYNTTDGYWVT
+23 
-35 ANSDDN
+35 
-41 GNYLVSGHAEREDDA
+41 
-56 SVLTP
+56 
-61 GSSGHLFLKGLEDDI
+61 
-76 YRVTE
+76 
-81 INTDAN
+81 
-87 YTLLGNFITME
+87 
-98 IRAKES
+98 
-104 GKICGTCGKSEL
+104 
-116 TAEAFENDNAKDMN
+116 
-130 DDNGSASAIVPI
+130 
-142 HVMNTRGYRLPKTGD
+142 
-157 AGTTLLAAGGI
+157 
-168 TLAVFSSAAFILLL
+168 
-182 VFKKKIIL
+182 
-190 TIKKAKQASPPV
+190 
-202 LKLTGGLRF
+202 
-211 IKETFMHKK
+211 KK

-247 YTEQKRSVVLT
+247 YNEQKRSVVLT
-258 EYEKALAKIE
+258 EYEKALAKIA

-287 TGEIDEKERPD
+287 TGETDEEERPD

-370 DLDQVKEGDLV
+370 DLDQVKEGDLI

-393 VDKITVTTPDDTD
+393 VDQITVTTPDDTN
-406 AIQIIDGEDLLTL
+406 AIQIIDGDDLLTL

-439 FPDETLSTSKPS
+439 FPDEPRSASNSS
-451 EAKPEHPDTAV
+451 EEKPEHTDTAV
-462 HRSTWT
+462 LRSTWT

-492 YGIIRLKAKR
+492 YGIIRLKANR